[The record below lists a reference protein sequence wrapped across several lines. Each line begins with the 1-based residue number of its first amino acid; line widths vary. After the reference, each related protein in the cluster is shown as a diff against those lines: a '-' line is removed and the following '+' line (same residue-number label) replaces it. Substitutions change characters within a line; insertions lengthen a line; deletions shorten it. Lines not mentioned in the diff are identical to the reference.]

1 MVNSRQKGLKA
12 EKQLIEIL
20 RRETQLEWEQTP
32 GSGSGKVKGDLRVHG
47 KHNIFCVEVK
57 FYKEVGFNAKL
68 FTQKSNNL
76 FQWWSKVVKQA
87 QDMEQEPLL
96 IFRENYGKW
105 YVATT
110 RKPTETKRYMHVAWL
125 GMYILLLDNWLDKEK
140 VEFTNGDYLLRPWEP
155 CSDWELAD
163 S

>member
-1 MVNSRQKGLKA
+1 MVNSRQKGLRA

-105 YVATT
+105 YVGTA
-110 RKPTETKRYMHVAWL
+110 RKPKNTKGYMHVAWI